1 MRCTSSDRRQALVLA
16 CLAAAACTLTPAPS
30 HPCPALP
37 PSAPPASAAAVG
49 VPELRDAATGADGRT
64 IGRLELGGENVRFQ
78 VLRASGPAPRPLV
91 LLVPILAGG
100 EDLMEAVGSRM
111 RDFGYD
117 VAFCAR
123 VAAALKPPQRGPELD
138 DLFRRTVLH
147 QRILLA
153 WLRSGSTP
161 PSATFVLGMS
171 MGGMVA
177 TAVTAIDPAIDGV
190 ALCLAGGD
198 LAGMVGRTSEGR
210 VRSWVD
216 WRRTT
221 DGVGRDH
228 VEWELRQF
236 LTHEPLAFAAS
247 IPTEKVLFVGAAF
260 DTVVPRRH
268 QDLLWEAL
276 GRPTRLEVPFGHYS
290 AALAIDTI
298 LGACASHFAARTVR
312 RTAAPVR

>member
-1 MRCTSSDRRQALVLA
+1 MPGGDPRLPGRARDGTLIAPPARAFPNEGLGRLSPCSDRRK
-16 CLAAAACTLTPAPS
+16 
-30 HPCPALP
+30 
-37 PSAPPASAAAVG
+37 
-49 VPELRDAATGADGRT
+49 D
-64 IGRLELGGENVRFQ
+64 
-78 VLRASGPAPRPLV
+78 RAK
-91 LLVPILAGG
+91 I
-100 EDLMEAVGSRM
+100 
-111 RDFGYD
+111 
-117 VAFCAR
+117 
-123 VAAALKPPQRGPELD
+123 Q
-138 DLFRRTVLH
+138 
-147 QRILLA
+147 
-153 WLRSGSTP
+153 
-161 PSATFVLGMS
+161 
-171 MGGMVA
+171 
-177 TAVTAIDPAIDGV
+177 AIDPAIDGV